1 MFTCKLDLKE
11 IRNNTYD
18 KLIPHG
24 YDEYAKLVPQT
35 HKLKFGVNLIKK
47 KFNLM
52 TFQRFFLGFQF
63 DSAYKV
69 RYL

>member
-47 KFNLM
+47 KIQFNDISKI
-52 TFQRFFLGFQF
+52 FFRI
-63 DSAYKV
+63 SI
-69 RYL
+69 